1 MGLTRMDPVGER
13 RNAVGELDML
23 AAAAIDSMLALRLV
37 ATRGSGTAQ
46 ERALLAGVA
55 REAAELQRFI
65 DGVERAPESP
75 IADPA
80 VA

>member
-13 RNAVGELDML
+13 RDAVGELDML
-23 AAAAIDSMLALRLV
+23 AAAAVDAMLALRLA
-37 ATRGSGTAQ
+37 ATRGAGTPQ

-55 REAAELQRFI
+55 REAAELRRFI
-65 DGVERAPESP
+65 DRVEGRPEPS